1 MSQAWAV
8 FLASVVTTSGGVL
21 IAVMNRVRK
30 ENARDHEVVQGIL
43 RMVHRSQQRTE
54 DKVDKVA
61 DRLSEHIIEHHKDSQ
76 DS

>member
-54 DKVDKVA
+54 EKVDHVT
-61 DRLSEHIIEHHKDSQ
+61 DRLFRHIEEHHKDSQ

>member
-8 FLASVVTTSGGVL
+8 FLASVVTTSGAILVA
-21 IAVMNRVRK
+21 IMNRVRK
-30 ENARDHEVVQGIL
+30 ENAKDHEVVQGVL

-54 DKVDKVA
+54 EKVDKVI
-61 DRLSEHIIEHHKDSQ
+61 DRLHLHIVEHHKDSQ